1 MVTMNSSTLLDYA
14 LFQLTPTRTRCDLVL
29 FYGGKNEKLASG
41 LFEPFI
47 SHLEFIK
54 DQISKGGYS
63 IKLCPPTKNAP
74 WFTKGTFERFVRF
87 VSTPAVLE
95 RFVSLEREILQ
106 IEESSV
112 QANELSNTNV
122 AGQLEEGSGP
132 AANTITRKSSD
143 SSKLKGE
150 LEKSDHAV
158 PEENSKIQFQR
169 LLEARKTL
177 LRKEQAMA
185 YARGLVA
192 GFEVDNINDL
202 ISFADVFGASR
213 LREACNNFKE
223 LCIKKH
229 GDGLWMEELAAM
241 EACPP
246 SELSFLGTSGIVL
259 ANEISSLNQ
268 NVMLNLA
275 NNGVSTGDFVP
286 KGSSDASRSD
296 STADSK
302 KDGSMATSDQ
312 IPSTNAKVQ
321 VPMQWPY
328 MYNFQGPVPQFPPY
342 QGYPFPTM
350 QPIPPHYPRNMQWP
364 SSVKEL
370 SPGKKDKSMNK
381 KGYEYSGEERETE
394 SSDSDVNDSDSH
406 TDQEKKHSSTDV
418 HYKKKHRKKSSKTLV
433 IRNINYITPKRRNG
447 GSGSFS
453 DETSTDEDDFID
465 EDTIKQ
471 KVDDA
476 VGSLE
481 KLHKSNSST
490 HRRKGSNKSN
500 HKSNESSDS
509 PNQVFDDG
517 LVSNTSKV
525 GSTNE
530 NWDTFQSLL
539 IKDACTVNGV
549 EKLQPVDV
557 REEHFI
563 IRSAGDGTSSG
574 INPAMEL
581 GPEKVLNKRMA
592 AGDSFVVT
600 QRDGEHEDRVRP
612 EDIENAEGFRPVMK
626 RRDSTDEDLLIS
638 RRFEESSGLG
648 GILSRTSETSII
660 KPGKG
665 DDWFVI
671 NHSGKPESQDAAN
684 CMLSLEG
691 DSSNAKPSRKDVL
704 VDDSFMVHA
713 RSTADDPYDSQWKT
727 DIRMA
732 ADLTLSSQPEKGT
745 ADHNHEVL
753 DAYEQNDL
761 CAVLERHSG
770 FESTRES
777 WDTDRGIDISFME
790 AQRSPN
796 VESGDQIEK
805 KLPSNSDKTAIKK
818 NGIIGRKVPEVRSKI
833 VQGYLGKSK
842 TEMTSK
848 GKKSSLASKPAIQ
861 KSKQEKEE
869 ETRKKMEELVIQRQK
884 RIAERTA
891 AAAGALA
898 ATKRVSLES
907 KTVKGSPKSD
917 KRNHS

>member
-1 MVTMNSSTLLDYA
+1 MNSSTLLDYA

-29 FYGGKNEKLASG
+29 FYGGKKEKLASG

-47 SHLEFIK
+47 SHLKFIE

-74 WFTKGTFERFVRF
+74 WFTKGTFERDLAWSLPFVGHVQSSNKLEFDFVSGFSLCDSVFVRF

-112 QANELSNTNV
+112 QANELSNPNV
-122 AGQLEEGSGP
+122 AGQPEEGSGP
-132 AANTITRKSSD
+132 AANSITRKSSD
-143 SSKLKGE
+143 SSKLKDE
-150 LEKSDHAV
+150 LGKSDHAV
-158 PEENSKIQFQR
+158 PEENSKIQFHR

-223 LCIKKH
+223 LRKKKH

-246 SELSFLGTSGIVL
+246 SELSFLGTSGIIL
-259 ANEISSLNQ
+259 ANE
-268 NVMLNLA
+268 
-275 NNGVSTGDFVP
+275 NN
-286 KGSSDASRSD
+286 ASRSD

-312 IPSTNAKVQ
+312 IPSATANVQ

-328 MYNFQGPVPQFPPY
+328 MYNFQGPVPQYPPY
-342 QGYPFPTM
+342 QGYHFPAM

-364 SSVKEL
+364 SNVKEF

-381 KGYEYSGEERETE
+381 KGYEYSGEEIQTE
-394 SSDSDVNDSDSH
+394 SSESDMSDSDSH
-406 TDQEKKHSSTDV
+406 TDQEKT
-418 HYKKKHRKKSSKTLV
+418 TLFY
-433 IRNINYITPKRRNG
+433 RY
-447 GSGSFS
+447 
-453 DETSTDEDDFID
+453 D

-490 HRRKGSNKSN
+490 HRRRGSNKSN
-500 HKSNESSDS
+500 HKSNQSSDS
-509 PNQVFDDG
+509 PIQDFDGG
-517 LVSNTSKV
+517 LVSNTSK
-525 GSTNE
+525 GGRANE

-539 IKDACTVNGV
+539 MKDDRTVNGV

-563 IRSAGDGTSSG
+563 IRSAGDETSLG

-581 GPEKVLNKRMA
+581 GPAKVLNKRMA
-592 AGDSFVVT
+592 S
-600 QRDGEHEDRVRP
+600 
-612 EDIENAEGFRPVMK
+612 EGFRPIMK
-626 RRDSTDEDLLIS
+626 RRDSTNEDFLIS
-638 RRFEESSGLG
+638 RRLEESSGLG
-648 GILSRTSETSII
+648 GILSCDRETSIVM
-660 KPGKG
+660 PGKG

-671 NHSGKPESQDAAN
+671 NHSGKPENQDAAIS
-684 CMLSLEG
+684 MLPLEG
-691 DSSNAKPSRKDVL
+691 DSANAKSSRKDVL

-727 DIRMA
+727 DIRLA
-732 ADLTLSSQPEKGT
+732 ADLTLSSQPENGA
-745 ADHNHEVL
+745 ADHNHEVR
-753 DAYEQNDL
+753 DAYEPNDP
-761 CAVLERHSG
+761 CVVLERHSG
-770 FESTRES
+770 FESRRES

-796 VESGDQIEK
+796 VESG
-805 KLPSNSDKTAIKK
+805 
-818 NGIIGRKVPEVRSKI
+818 
-833 VQGYLGKSK
+833 
-842 TEMTSK
+842 
-848 GKKSSLASKPAIQ
+848 KSS
-861 KSKQEKEE
+861 
-869 ETRKKMEELVIQRQK
+869 
-884 RIAERTA
+884 
-891 AAAGALA
+891 
-898 ATKRVSLES
+898 
-907 KTVKGSPKSD
+907 
-917 KRNHS
+917 